1 MKQGKIDVERS
12 PNYLAMDNID
22 GAKKESTIL
31 VNDGFD
37 ENEGA
42 NTSVSEAVTQF

>member
-1 MKQGKIDVERS
+1 
-12 PNYLAMDNID
+12 MDNID
-22 GAKKESTIL
+22 GATKKSTIL

-42 NTSVSEAVTQF
+42 NTPVSEPVAHYWLFI